1 MYLQKWSLIW
11 LTAVEISQQS
21 HNSPVIESRAVK
33 YYSNKSS
40 KSPLKNCPCS
50 GISHSHKGGGSWE
63 KGSKRRG
70 KIFPQR
76 EPQAEDPAHP
86 IWWPNCGREIK
97 KQRLWA
103 IKKCCWKFNHGYSIF
118 KGSQPSPCNLLEQ
131 VAVLFLLQML
141 WILLVQR
148 VGDGPWRRRATGAER
163 WRSDL
168 EWPLA
173 TRGGRQGKEQISI

>member
-103 IKKCCWKFNHGYSIF
+103 IKKCCWKFNHGYS
-118 KGSQPSPCNLLEQ
+118 KGLSLL
-131 VAVLFLLQML
+131 
-141 WILLVQR
+141 
-148 VGDGPWRRRATGAER
+148 
-163 WRSDL
+163 
-168 EWPLA
+168 LA
-173 TRGGRQGKEQISI
+173 TCWNRLLFCYRCYESCLCRGWEMALGGEEPQEQRGEGQIWNDL